1 MASPGNKV
9 IKATLLGVAGSLLFA
24 FPLLSIANKNRLV
37 TGIPVLYVYVFGVW
51 VVIIACLILLAEYRE
66 GSKNKGKNE

>member
-37 TGIPVLYVYVFGVW
+37 AGIPVLYVYVFGVW
-51 VVIIACLILLAEYRE
+51 IVLIACLILLAEYRE
-66 GSKNKGKNE
+66 GSNNKGKNE